1 MPGPPVRNP
10 YHFGSPAEKG
20 HFCDRER
27 ELDTLQALMLNG
39 QNAILIAPRRF
50 GKTSLLNL
58 VVERVR
64 AAGGRT
70 GRVNL
75 MRCSTEQEIAEE
87 LMRGVLHGPAGW
99 LRGNLA
105 ALTQKFRGFRIAPTF
120 NIENGEVKSIQIAGA
135 SATTNW
141 RDVIADAIRLLK
153 DLGDERHP
161 VSLIIDEYQRGVEIS
176 ESLPSMTK
184 ALIDD
189 LPAVSLVLAGS
200 KRHLMEQISIDP
212 ERSPLYNIGQKI
224 YLPQI
229 PRADFVE
236 YLVQRALESGKT
248 LTPEEAGR
256 IFEIANG
263 VPNDVQLLAF
273 FSWEA
278 ADRVIDAAAVNAAT
292 TQAVDSQKEEFRNI
306 FEHLSRSQQRLIKL
320 IARGGVVNVGG
331 SQTINALGVSHTGA
345 AKAGE
350 YLQRQELIIRR
361 GSEWALASGFLQAW
375 LIAEV
380 D

>member
-1 MPGPPVRNP
+1 MPAPSARNP
-10 YHFGSPAEKG
+10 YHFGSPAEID
-20 HFCDRER
+20 HFCDREV
-27 ELDTLQALMLNG
+27 ELQTLQALMLNG

-64 AAGGRT
+64 ADGGRT

-105 ALTQKFRGFRIAPTF
+105 ALTQKFSRFRQAPTF
-120 NIENGEVKSIQIAGA
+120 NIENGEVKSIQLVGA
-135 SATTNW
+135 SAATNW
-141 RDVIADAIRLLK
+141 RDVISEAIRLLK
-153 DLGDERHP
+153 DLGDDRHP
-161 VSLIIDEYQRGVEIS
+161 VSLVIDEYQRGVEIS

-189 LPAVSLVLAGS
+189 LPDVSLVLAGS
-200 KRHLMEQISIDP
+200 KRHLMEQISNDP

-229 PRADFVE
+229 PRSDFIE

-248 LTPEEAGR
+248 LAADVAGR
-256 IFEIANG
+256 IFDIANG

-273 FSWEA
+273 FSWEVPGT
-278 ADRVIDAAAVNAAT
+278 VIDAAAVNSAT
-292 TQAVDSQKEEFRNI
+292 TQAVDSQKEEFRYI
-306 FEHLSRSQQRLIKL
+306 FEHLSRSQQRLLKL
-320 IARGGVVNVGG
+320 VARGGVTNIQGTE
-331 SQTINALGVSHTGA
+331 TIRALGTSQSGA
-345 AKAGE
+345 GKARDH
-350 YLQRQELIIRR
+350 LQQQELIVRR
-361 GSEWALASGFLQAW
+361 DSTWILSSGFFQAW
-375 LIAEV
+375 LTREEE
-380 D
+380 

>member
-1 MPGPPVRNP
+1 MSAPGVRNP
-10 YHFGSPAEKG
+10 YHFGSPAEID
-20 HFCDRER
+20 HFCDREV
-27 ELDTLQALMLNG
+27 ELETLQALMLNG

-105 ALTQKFRGFRIAPTF
+105 ALTQKFSRFRLAPTF
-120 NIENGEVKSIQIAGA
+120 NIENGEVKGIQLAGA

-141 RDVIADAIRLLK
+141 RDVISEAIRLLK

-189 LPAVSLVLAGS
+189 LPTVSLILAGS
-200 KRHLMEQISIDP
+200 KRHLMEQISVDP

-229 PRADFVE
+229 PRPDFIE

-248 LTPEEAGR
+248 LASGEAGR
-256 IFEIANG
+256 IFDIANG

-278 ADRVIDAAAVNAAT
+278 ADTMIDAAAVDHAT
-292 TQAVDSQKEEFRNI
+292 TQAVDSQKEEFRYI
-306 FEHLSRSQQRLIKL
+306 FEHLSRSQQRLLKL
-320 IARGGVVNVGG
+320 VARGGVANIGG
-331 SQTINALGVSHTGA
+331 TQTVQALGMSHSGA
-345 AKAGE
+345 GKAGD
-350 YLQRQELIIRR
+350 YLQRQELIVRR
-361 GSEWALASGFLQAW
+361 KSVWTLSSGFFQAW
-375 LIAEV
+375 LITEEE
-380 D
+380 

>member
-1 MPGPPVRNP
+1 MSGPQVRNP
-10 YHFGSPAEKG
+10 YHFGSPAEMR
-20 HFCDRER
+20 HFCDRAA
-27 ELDTLQALMLNG
+27 ELNTLQALMLNG

-64 AAGGRT
+64 ALGGRT

-105 ALTQKFRGFRIAPTF
+105 ALTQKFSRFRLAPTF
-120 NIENGEVKSIQIAGA
+120 TIENGEVKGIQLAGT
-135 SATTNW
+135 SAATNW
-141 RDVIADAIRLLK
+141 RDVISEAIRLLK
-153 DLGDERHP
+153 DLGDESHP

-184 ALIDD
+184 SLIDD
-189 LPAVSLVLAGS
+189 LPDVSLILAGS
-200 KRHLMEQISIDP
+200 KRHLMEQISGDP

-229 PRADFVE
+229 PRSDFIE
-236 YLVQRALESGKT
+236 YLVQRALESGKA
-248 LTPEEAGR
+248 LEPQQAGR
-256 IFEIANG
+256 IFDIANG

-278 ADRVIDAAAVNAAT
+278 ADTTIDAAAVDHAT
-292 TQAVDSQKEEFRNI
+292 TQAVDSQKEEFRYI
-306 FEHLSRSQQRLIKL
+306 FEHLSKSQQRLIKL
-320 IARGGVVNVGG
+320 VARGGVVTIGG
-331 SQTINALGVSHTGA
+331 SQTIQALGVSHSGA

-350 YLQRQELIIRR
+350 YLQQQELIIRR
-361 GSEWALASGFLQAW
+361 ASGWVLSSGFFQAW
-375 LIAEV
+375 LITEE

>member
-1 MPGPPVRNP
+1 MPAPRVRNP
-10 YHFGSPAEKG
+10 YHFGSPAEAT
-20 HFCDRER
+20 HFCDRDVEI
-27 ELDTLQALMLNG
+27 EALQALMLNG

-64 AAGGRT
+64 VAGGRT

-105 ALTQKFRGFRIAPTF
+105 ALTQKFSRFRLAPTF
-120 NIENGEVKSIQIAGA
+120 NIENGEVKSIQFTGA
-135 SATTNW
+135 SASTNW
-141 RDVIADAIRLLK
+141 RDVISDAIRLLK

-161 VSLIIDEYQRGVEIS
+161 VSLIIDEYQRGVEIT
-176 ESLPSMTK
+176 ESFPSMTK

-189 LPAVSLVLAGS
+189 LPAVSLILAGS

-229 PRADFVE
+229 PRADFIE
-236 YLVQRALESGKT
+236 YLVQRALEGGKR
-248 LTPEEAGR
+248 LAPEAAGR
-256 IFEIANG
+256 IFDIANG

-273 FSWEA
+273 FSWEV
-278 ADRVIDAAAVNAAT
+278 ADAVIDAAAVDQAT
-292 TQAVDSQKEEFRNI
+292 MQAIDSQKEEFRYI
-306 FEHLSRSQQRLIKL
+306 FEHLSRSQQRLLKL
-320 IARGGVVNVGG
+320 IARGGVVNLGG
-331 SQTINALGVSHTGA
+331 SQTIQALGVSHSGA
-345 AKAGE
+345 AKAGD
-350 YLQRQELIIRR
+350 YLQQQELIIRR
-361 GSEWALASGFLQAW
+361 QAVWTLSSGFFQAW
-375 LIAEV
+375 LITEE